1 MSTERHWGTRV
12 DALLVAVA
20 VFVLLGSVWIWLAA
34 MPIAREVVILAATIA
49 LVVSLVLVVNV
60 FVLILFRLQ
69 RRITDLE
76 ERMVIPDEEGESP
89 AEDRVI
95 VVTLTNV
102 ERRILNRL
110 EESGGHMSQDELR
123 RVTGISKSTLS
134 VSLSALER
142 KSLIAREESG
152 RTKTVILKKSVPR

>member
-1 MSTERHWGTRV
+1 MSRNRGQGNRT
-12 DALLVAVA
+12 DAVLVAVA
-20 VFVLLGSVWIWLAA
+20 IVVLLGSVWIWLAA
-34 MPIAREVVILAATIA
+34 MPVAREVVILATTIA

-69 RRITDLE
+69 RRITHLE
-76 ERMVIPDEEGESP
+76 ESLVSPDSGSAP
-89 AEDRVI
+89 PIEDRVI

-110 EESGGHMSQDELR
+110 EENGGRMPQDELR

-142 KSLIAREESG
+142 KSLVAREDSG
-152 RTKTVILKKSVPR
+152 RTKTVILKQTVPK

>member
-1 MSTERHWGTRV
+1 
-12 DALLVAVA
+12 LVAVA
-20 VFVLLGSVWIWLAA
+20 VVVLLGSVWIWLVA
-34 MPIAREVVILAATIA
+34 MPVAREVVILATTIA

-60 FVLILFRLQ
+60 FVLILFRMQ
-69 RRITDLE
+69 RRITHLE
-76 ERMVIPDEEGESP
+76 DRLISPESGSDSP
-89 AEDRVI
+89 VEDRVI

-110 EESGGHMSQDELR
+110 EENGGRMPQDELR

-142 KSLIAREESG
+142 KSLVTREQSG
-152 RTKTVILKKSVPR
+152 RTKTIILKQTVPK